1 MRVAA
6 IFFLALSAAF
16 AGAMLPHA
24 CALAAEDE
32 SAGAAMKRALPDW
45 FDPQTREYYTM
56 PPFVVPVIEGDAV
69 TRQIT
74 LLVTLETMGDA
85 NREKVLANRQRL
97 QDVFLRDIYGVL
109 AVSRPSDR
117 NYDNVV
123 KIRLQRAGERVVGSG
138 VIDDVLVKATY
149 DRRLAPAR
157 R

>member
-1 MRVAA
+1 
-6 IFFLALSAAF
+6 
-16 AGAMLPHA
+16 
-24 CALAAEDE
+24 
-32 SAGAAMKRALPDW
+32 
-45 FDPQTREYYTM
+45 
-56 PPFVVPVIEGDAV
+56 VVPVIEGDAV